1 MAKKQGGSF
10 GSRKG
15 VRTPAVMVQGN
26 TMRVGKDPAPWFA
39 DFDSLAAQCTA
50 LTTSPAIVLTY
61 IRNEELMAKVD
72 RDALNTSIQSMN
84 ELILREKN
92 RLKALIAETK
102 ILREGAP
109 AEGDQPAREAITRV
123 TQDNTI
129 PLLDHGEKFQV
140 FMNDWLR
147 VIFFAIDQVLQHFR
161 DAGEEV
167 PIICPASPGYVQ
179 TEATLAMEEVTKAQA
194 IPFNEIAAEVNEED
208 HIGQLIVGV
217 LQASP
222 LKARHRK
229 GFVSLLDITGKEFDK
244 LVAGDY
250 RQFSL
255 TKLKAMYAKMEL
267 DTFEADIAEAEAA
280 EGSEPAR
287 GMTSAVA
294 HIDPVPFMKS
304 E

>member
-26 TMRVGKDPAPWFA
+26 TMRFGKDPAPWFA

-61 IRNEELMAKVD
+61 IRNEELMGKVD
-72 RDALNTSIQSMN
+72 RDALNESIRSMN
-84 ELILREKN
+84 ELILREKT
-92 RLKALIAETK
+92 RLKALVAETK

-161 DAGEEV
+161 DAGEEI
-167 PIICPASPGYVQ
+167 PLICPASPGYVE
-179 TEATLAMEEVTKAQA
+179 TEATMAMEDVTKAQA
-194 IPFNEIAAEVNEED
+194 IPFNEIANEVNEED
-208 HIGQLIVGV
+208 HLGQAIVSL

-229 GFVSLLDITGKEFDK
+229 GFTSLLDITGKEFDK

-255 TKLKAMYAKMEL
+255 TKLRAIYTKMEL
-267 DTFEADIAEAEAA
+267 DTLEADIAAADAA
-280 EGSEPAR
+280 EGEKPAR
-287 GMTSAVA
+287 GMTSAIA
-294 HIDPVPFMKS
+294 HLDPVPFIKS